1 MSVYELTLVEGG
13 VYIGKLKN
21 GKPHGKGIL
30 KYHDGSKYVGE
41 FEDGKCKGQGIL
53 TCQKDSTY
61 EGEWMDNNMH
71 GRGKLIVEDG
81 VQDGFWHMGNY
92 ECDIGD
98 ELKEGA

>member
-41 FEDGKCKGQGIL
+41 FEDGK
-53 TCQKDSTY
+53 
-61 EGEWMDNNMH
+61 
-71 GRGKLIVEDG
+71 
-81 VQDGFWHMGNY
+81 
-92 ECDIGD
+92 
-98 ELKEGA
+98 